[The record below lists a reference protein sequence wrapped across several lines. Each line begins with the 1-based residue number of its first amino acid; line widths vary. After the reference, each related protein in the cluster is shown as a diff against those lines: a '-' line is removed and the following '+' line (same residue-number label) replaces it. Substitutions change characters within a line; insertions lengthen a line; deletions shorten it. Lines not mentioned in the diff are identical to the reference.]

1 LYLVLNIPDTIGGDL
16 AEGPR
21 KTGGDVVAV
30 ARLKVEPIEVDLSLT
45 ARTYRAL
52 KDAITSMDIYGDE
65 GEIRLDEHQLA
76 QDLGVSRTPIR
87 EAMCRLEQEGLVRT
101 ISRKGTFVVRKNKSE
116 IIDMIIVWSSL
127 ESMAARLICKNA
139 SDKDIALLRKMFAE
153 FEGKEIKAN
162 IDEYSDTNIDFHQRI
177 LSLGGCELMVEIT
190 ENLFIHLSSIRAHTI
205 GDDERYSRSIVDH
218 MNIIEALEARDEDL
232 AAKLVLEHNM
242 NLAAHVKKY
251 VDFLN

>member
-1 LYLVLNIPDTIGGDL
+1 MTI
-16 AEGPR
+16 A
-21 KTGGDVVAV
+21 K
-30 ARLKVEPIEVDLSLT
+30 LKVEPIEVDLSLT

-101 ISRKGTFVVRKNKSE
+101 IARKGTFVVRKTKSE

-127 ESMAARLICKNA
+127 ESMATRLICEKA
-139 SDKDIALLRKMFAE
+139 SDNDIASLRKMFAN
-153 FEGKEIKAN
+153 FEDKEISAN
-162 IDEYSDTNIDFHQRI
+162 IDEYSDTNIDFHKKL
-177 LSLGGCELMVEIT
+177 LSLGGCALMAEIT

-205 GDDERYSRSIVDH
+205 GEDDRATRSIVDH
-218 MNIIEALEARDEDL
+218 MNIIEALEARNHDL
-232 AAKLVLEHNM
+232 ASRLVREHNM
-242 NLAAHVKKY
+242 NLAAHVEKY
-251 VDFLN
+251 AGFLD